1 MLRFYA
7 MYGQS
12 RGFKRGRLWWVAY
25 FDGQG
30 HEWRE
35 SSHSPDKSVA
45 RQLLRQ
51 RLATSSRPQAVHNF
65 EHMAALYVQDHALK
79 GQRSREWAEDRVNN
93 LATVFAGQRID
104 RMTPQDMQRFREGR
118 LALGAAAATVNKDL
132 GALGRMFT
140 LAIREGWIQHKPS
153 LERLQEADPRQGF
166 VEHQQ
171 YLAIREHLPAPYQDA
186 LDFGYYSGWRKGE
199 ITGLTWAMVDLA
211 SGIVRLPPS
220 GNETRQGRVLIVS
233 EPLRQVIERRL
244 QQRLAHLALVFH
256 DKGRAIRNWRKA
268 WRSATIAAGCPWVL
282 LHDIRRTMV
291 RNLMRAGVPERMAM
305 AVTGH
310 KARDV
315 FDRYNSITEREVA
328 LAATQL
334 AHYLAGDSQ
343 SNTDK
348 TRTNRHG
355 LAADKPLVNGRGV
368 AQPGIAHL
376 PWAQGVGGSNPLAP
390 TIRRTSARSSIG

>member
-132 GALGRMFT
+132 GALGHRFT
-140 LAIREGWIQHKPS
+140 LAIREGWMQHKPH
-153 LERLQEADPRQGF
+153 LERLQEADPSQGF

-211 SGIVRLPPS
+211 SGTVRLPPS
-220 GNETRQGRVLIVS
+220 GNKTRQGRVLVLS
-233 EPLRQVIERRL
+233 EPLR
-244 QQRLAHLALVFH
+244 
-256 DKGRAIRNWRKA
+256 
-268 WRSATIAAGCPWVL
+268 
-282 LHDIRRTMV
+282 
-291 RNLMRAGVPERMAM
+291 
-305 AVTGH
+305 
-310 KARDV
+310 
-315 FDRYNSITEREVA
+315 
-328 LAATQL
+328 
-334 AHYLAGDSQ
+334 
-343 SNTDK
+343 
-348 TRTNRHG
+348 
-355 LAADKPLVNGRGV
+355 
-368 AQPGIAHL
+368 
-376 PWAQGVGGSNPLAP
+376 
-390 TIRRTSARSSIG
+390 